1 MKLFTQKKLH
11 AYLGTNHHEFTV
23 TVNDAVEAIDDYMD
37 AYGEP
42 FADSSGIPT
51 LLVSR
56 LAKKYVTVALSG
68 EGGDEL
74 FHGYGSYN
82 WAKRLDN
89 FFIKHSRNL

>member
-1 MKLFTQKKLH
+1 
-11 AYLGTNHHEFTV
+11 
-23 TVNDAVEAIDDYMD
+23 MD

-68 EGGDEL
+68 EGGVIIFMDMVL
-74 FHGYGSYN
+74 IIGQN
-82 WAKRLDN
+82 V
-89 FFIKHSRNL
+89 